1 MNDRSATHRLAS
13 NSSANIRELL
23 RQINMLSRLRPALKL
38 RQQVQ
43 QLKVALLSEPV
54 LQAGISPPNRPV
66 VIQPSQLT
74 PHHWVHITV
83 SSG

>member
-1 MNDRSATHRLAS
+1 MNHRSATHRLAS

-23 RQINMLSRLRPALKL
+23 RQINMLSRLRPALKV

-43 QLKVALLSEPV
+43 QLKVALLSQQV
-54 LQAGISPPNRPV
+54 LQAGISQPIGPA
-66 VIQPSQLT
+66 VIQPCHPTQ
-74 PHHWVHITV
+74 HHWVHITV